1 MYNLLKNKYPNKNI
15 IKQYYNK
22 DIFGKKR
29 IDFFIEED
37 KIAIE
42 YQGMQHFKP
51 IDFFGGDKE
60 FLKLQKRD
68 KIKHKECLQNSITLL
83 YFSFEKN
90 EYTQNYIDKVY
101 NNIQDL
107 YKAIDVCI
115 KKKESK
121 KITLFFFFIQ
131 ISLEY

>member
-1 MYNLLKNKYPNKNI
+1 
-15 IKQYYNK
+15 
-22 DIFGKKR
+22 
-29 IDFFIEED
+29 
-37 KIAIE
+37 
-42 YQGMQHFKP
+42 MQHFKP

-115 KKKESK
+115 NKKRE
-121 KITLFFFFIQ
+121 
-131 ISLEY
+131 